1 VKINSV
7 PCSALI
13 ALAGLGLLFSPIASR
28 ASVGVGTGMASVP
41 LVYNGPETL
50 WLGASVSSGTVTF
63 PQGGGPAPSVVS
75 ISTEYMLNQ
84 GRVLTIEAGFNGPTA
99 LSDGVGNQ
107 IPAQAVSATFS
118 SDGGVVTNN
127 GACDGPT
134 SGQTQIVTS
143 SCGYVSYAPVLLGQ
157 TSGSHTDTMTLSM
170 NPSFT
175 APGNYAGVL
184 FISAQAN

>member
-1 VKINSV
+1 MKMNSV
-7 PCSALI
+7 SRNALI
-13 ALAGLGLLFSPIASR
+13 ALAGLGLLFLPMVSR
-28 ASVGVGTGMASVP
+28 AAVGVGTGMTSIQ

-50 WLGASVSSGTVTF
+50 WLGASVSGGTVTF
-63 PQGGGPAPSVVS
+63 PQGGGFSPSIVS

-99 LSDGVGNQ
+99 LSDGIGNQ

-118 SDGGVVTNN
+118 SDGGVITNN
-127 GACDGPT
+127 GACNGPT

-157 TSGSHTDTMTLSM
+157 TNGSHTDTMTLSL

>member
-1 VKINSV
+1 VKMNSA
-7 PCSALI
+7 PRNALI
-13 ALAGLGLLFSPIASR
+13 ALAGLGLLFLPMASG
-28 ASVGVGTGMASVP
+28 AAVGVGTGMTSIQ

-50 WLGASVSSGTVTF
+50 WLGASVSGGTVTF
-63 PQGGGPAPSVVS
+63 PQGGGPAPSIVS

-84 GRVLTIEAGFNGPTA
+84 GRVLTIEAGLNGPIA
-99 LSDGVGNQ
+99 LSDGMGNQ
-107 IPAQAVSATFS
+107 IPAAAVSATFS
-118 SDGGVVTNN
+118 SDGGIITNN

-134 SGQTQIVTS
+134 SGQTQIATS

-157 TSGSHTDTMTLSM
+157 TSGSHTDTMTLSL
-170 NPSFT
+170 NPIFT